1 MRGDPALST
10 VAAPDDTPI
19 RWEGMTFRSWSELRL
34 AKAFDDRGLLYLPN
48 ARGRVGISPRRETRE
63 LDALVN
69 VDGLLV
75 NIEVDGAPL
84 HPPERSAD
92 EHRRDRLL
100 LVNGI
105 VVFRYDANEVYTSPD
120 RVAAEVVSLA
130 QRARRMLA
138 GG

>member
-1 MRGDPALST
+1 MRGDPALCT
-10 VAAPDDTPI
+10 VAVPDDTPI
-19 RWEGMTFRSWSELRL
+19 SWEGMTFRSWSELRL

-48 ARGRVGISPRRETRE
+48 ARGRVGIAPRRETRE

-75 NIEVDGAPL
+75 NIEVDGAPW

-105 VVFRYDANEVYTSPD
+105 VVFRYDANEVYTSAD